1 MEVLMSAEQDAA
13 FKLPP
18 VHQLGFVVRD
28 IEKTCKHYETVFGTG
43 PFSPVIDVD
52 MDGALL
58 RGTPVKTKIKVAFV
72 QSGGVQIELIQPVE
86 GHNVYTEFL
95 ETKGEGIHHLGYQ
108 IDDIVAAKA
117 AFRSKGLEPVFCRDM
132 GVMEFA
138 YYDTAESG
146 GLMLEFLHDKK

>member
-1 MEVLMSAEQDAA
+1 MPDQQPAQ

-28 IEKTCKHYETVFGTG
+28 IEKACTHYEAVFDTG

-52 MDGALL
+52 MDGVLL
-58 RGTPVKTKIKVAFV
+58 RGKPVKTKIKVAFV

-86 GHNVYTEFL
+86 GTNVYTEFL

-108 IDDIVAAKA
+108 IDDIEAAKA

-138 YYDTAESG
+138 YYDTAEVG
-146 GLMLEFLHDKK
+146 GLMLEFLHNKT

>member
-1 MEVLMSAEQDAA
+1 MSDQQQAQ

-28 IEKTCKHYETVFGTG
+28 IEKTCKHYEAVFGTG

-86 GHNVYTEFL
+86 GTNVYTEFL

-108 IDDIVAAKA
+108 IDDIEAAKA
-117 AFRSKGLEPVFCRDM
+117 AFSSKGLEPVFCRDM

-138 YYDTAESG
+138 YYDTAAAG